1 MSLPSRAQSDLEDR
15 ANEVLDILQLVL
27 ATEVCDEVHN
37 ILTAKIKDAM
47 SEANLDG
54 DDGEFLDEATEM
66 LIKILQKEDKK

>member
-1 MSLPSRAQSDLEDR
+1 M
-15 ANEVLDILQLVL
+15 
-27 ATEVCDEVHN
+27 HN